1 MRHKALF
8 LCLKESEMS
17 KKLTTAQIENQAKL
31 LGVETAAL
39 RAVIEVECK
48 GSGFNTDNTP
58 VILFERHVM
67 RQRLI
72 ANGQSKIV
80 DQMMIKRP
88 DLCSKS
94 TGGYGLSSTQHG
106 RLNAAVQYHR
116 VSALESASWGIGQ
129 VMGYHWKA
137 LGYASLQAFINAM
150 YKDESSQ
157 LDAMCRYIKVNGLV
171 NTLKN
176 KDWKSFAR
184 GYNGAAYAKNNYDV
198 KLANAYKIYRDQ
210 S

>member
-1 MRHKALF
+1 MP
-8 LCLKESEMS
+8 KESEMS

-48 GSGFNTDNTP
+48 GSGFNADNTP

-72 ANGQSKIV
+72 ANGQAKTV
-80 DQMMIKRP
+80 DLMMVKRP

-94 TGGYGLSSTQHG
+94 TGGYGLYSAQHG
-106 RLNAAVQYHR
+106 RLNAAAQYHR
-116 VSALESASWGIGQ
+116 ASALESASWGIGQ

-137 LGYASLQAFINAM
+137 LGYSSLQAFINAM
-150 YKDESSQ
+150 YKDEASQ
-157 LDAMCRYIKVNGLV
+157 LDAMCRYIQVNGLV
-171 NTLKN
+171 NALKN
-176 KDWKSFAR
+176 KDWKAFAR
-184 GYNGAAYAKNNYDV
+184 GYNGIAYANNSYDV
-198 KLANAYKIYRDQ
+198 KLANAYKKALN
-210 S
+210 